1 MRCRAS
7 AASLLFVAS
16 LATSLVH
23 ASAFDCSQRCGI
35 EQEGAYPHLIVGRV
49 DGVASAE
56 QSAALFQAM
65 RKAGHWKALPA
76 DPEAFRQAV
85 QPVSIR
91 LPSGRPHT
99 VLITQKEAQ
108 AAPLKAGDFVRY
120 APHRGVNEKP
130 PTQADE
136 LAYWLTTGCVAVLC
150 RGADQACVGAYR
162 EGVYRASDGVQLRS
176 DGHAQ
181 ARGGAPID
189 PYSMRPRQARSPTST
204 IQTQSN

>member
-65 RKAGHWKALPA
+65 RKAGHWEALPA
-76 DPEAFRQAV
+76 DPEAFRQAI

-91 LPSGRPHT
+91 LPAGRSYT

-108 AAPLKAGDFVRY
+108 AAPLKVGDFVRY
-120 APHRGVNEKP
+120 APHRGVNETP
-130 PTQADE
+130 PTQADA
-136 LAYWLTTGCVAVLC
+136 LAYWLITGCVAVLC
-150 RGADQACVGAYR
+150 RGVDQACIGGYR
-162 EGVYRASDGVQLRS
+162 DGVYRAGDGVQLTS

-181 ARGGAPID
+181 APGGARID
-189 PYSMRPRQARSPTST
+189 PYSMRPR
-204 IQTQSN
+204 